1 MSARRF
7 GFATLARVLFVA
19 ALLLG
24 PAAGFA
30 SAQLFGKNGLSLP
43 SVPALKPPKIEIP
56 TPKPPK
62 IEVPSVNLPKPP
74 KINDL
79 SLPPKINVP
88 KPTLPKPPKVEIPT
102 VKPPTVTLPKP
113 PAINVPPVN
122 LPKPPSVKVP
132 KPPSINVPSVNLP
145 KPPKIDVPS
154 IKIPPLIVLRPPQG
168 STLPVEPDYPR
179 PPVKP
184 QNTTPSGPPLG
195 QQVDGIVTPPK
206 PQPPLPQ
213 PLPQPPII
221 VIPPVQPP
229 VKPQPPVVPPQPQP
243 PVNPQP
249 MPEPEPQPQPDPEPQ
264 AMPATEGNALRVKER
279 VLDAAAANA
288 GIELGDILIMVGET
302 RVKTEADLTAA
313 LSAAKGKVVVTYFN
327 PRDNKVETRELTPD
341 AGSIGVKVEPVT
353 VDLQEDEAKP
363 QPEPEPT
370 GPTAVQLTEVTA
382 RSSAARAGIQV
393 GDVIVAVG
401 GKRISTPAEL
411 TAALKAA
418 GDEAEVM
425 YVNPEDG
432 KFETK
437 KLKVTEGSI
446 GVKGKAVAVSEK

>member
-7 GFATLARVLFVA
+7 GSTTLSRVQFVA

-24 PAAGFA
+24 PATGVA
-30 SAQLFGKNGLSLP
+30 SAQLFGKNGPSLP
-43 SVPALKPPKIEIP
+43 SLPAPKPPKIELPKPPKIDIP

-62 IEVPSVNLPKPP
+62 IDVPSVNLPKPP
-74 KINDL
+74 NINDL

-88 KPTLPKPPKVEIPT
+88 TPTLPKPPKVEIPT

-113 PAINVPPVN
+113 PKID
-122 LPKPPSVKVP
+122 
-132 KPPSINVPSVNLP
+132 VPSVNLP
-145 KPPKIDVPS
+145 KPPAINLPS
-154 IKIPPLIVLRPPQG
+154 VNLPKPPKVDLPTVKIPPLIVLKPAQG

-179 PPVKP
+179 PPMKP

-195 QQVDGIVTPPK
+195 QQVDGIVIPPK
-206 PQPPLPQ
+206 PQPPKPQ
-213 PLPQPPII
+213 PFPQPPII

-249 MPEPEPQPQPDPEPQ
+249 QPMPQPEPEPEPQP
-264 AMPATEGNALRVKER
+264 MPATEGNALRVKER
-279 VLDAAAANA
+279 VLGAAAANA
-288 GIELGDILIMVGET
+288 GIELGDILLKVGET

-313 LSAAKGKVVVTYFN
+313 LAAANGKVVVTYFN
-327 PRDNKVETRELTPD
+327 PRDTKVETRELTPD

-382 RSSAARAGIQV
+382 RSAAARAGIQV
-393 GDVIVAVG
+393 GDVIVSVG

-418 GDEAEVM
+418 GDEAEVT

-437 KLKVTEGSI
+437 KLKVTDGSI
-446 GVKGKAVAVSEK
+446 GVKGKAVVVSEK

>member
-7 GFATLARVLFVA
+7 GFATLTRVLFVA
-19 ALLLG
+19 ALLIG
-24 PAAGFA
+24 PAAGLA
-30 SAQLFGKNGLSLP
+30 SAQLFGKNGPSLP
-43 SVPALKPPKIEIP
+43 SAPSFPAPKPPKIEIPTPKPPPINIP

-74 KINDL
+74 KIN
-79 SLPPKINVP
+79 VP
-88 KPTLPKPPKVEIPT
+88 TPTLPKPPKVEIPT

-113 PAINVPPVN
+113 PKIDVPSVN
-122 LPKPPSVKVP
+122 LPKPPA
-132 KPPSINVPSVNLP
+132 INVPSVNLP
-145 KPPKIDVPS
+145 KPPKIDIPTV
-154 IKIPPLIVLRPPQG
+154 KIPPLIVLKPAQG

-195 QQVDGIVTPPK
+195 QQVDGIVIPPK
-206 PQPPLPQ
+206 PQPPKPQ
-213 PLPQPPII
+213 PPKPQPPII

-229 VKPQPPVVPPQPQP
+229 VKPQPPVIPPQPQP

-249 MPEPEPQPQPDPEPQ
+249 QPMPQPEPEPEPQPEPQ
-264 AMPATEGNALRVKER
+264 PMPATEGNALRVKER
-279 VLDAAAANA
+279 VLDDVAANA
-288 GIELGDILIMVGET
+288 GIELGDILLKVGET

-313 LSAAKGKVVVTYFN
+313 LAAAKGKVVVTYFN
-327 PRDNKVETRELTPD
+327 PRDNKVETRELTPT

-353 VDLQEDEAKP
+353 VDLQEEQAKP

-382 RSSAARAGIQV
+382 RSAAARAGIQV

-446 GVKGKAVAVSEK
+446 GVTGKAVAVSEK